1 MWQPLVHMLK
11 TNLGGHKLFSCTA
24 EHLHCLTLAFQ
35 SGKLSPH
42 QSLLQNVSIT
52 VCLHV
57 SLPVIWGSNVSSFM
71 PLGVLFLHT
80 SFSYPVS
87 TCEGLLTFLVCHVVW
102 KVIFSHFLGHA
113 ETFWQFFSFNPG
125 RTFVER
131 EAELWRSLG
140 PWLWR
145 SVLYVSK
152 EGGINPCGPIQTH
165 FLQE

>member
-1 MWQPLVHMLK
+1 M
-11 TNLGGHKLFSCTA
+11 NKLFSCTA

-52 VCLHV
+52 VCLNV

-71 PLGVLFLHT
+71 PLCVLFLHT

-102 KVIFSHFLGHA
+102 KVIFSHFLEHA
-113 ETFWQFFSFNPG
+113 EIFLHFFFLLILEEHLLKERLSSRGPLALGFGVSIVCIKG
-125 RTFVER
+125 RR
-131 EAELWRSLG
+131 NKSLWTNTDSLSAG
-140 PWLWR
+140 
-145 SVLYVSK
+145 VVSSYR
-152 EGGINPCGPIQTH
+152 I
-165 FLQE
+165 